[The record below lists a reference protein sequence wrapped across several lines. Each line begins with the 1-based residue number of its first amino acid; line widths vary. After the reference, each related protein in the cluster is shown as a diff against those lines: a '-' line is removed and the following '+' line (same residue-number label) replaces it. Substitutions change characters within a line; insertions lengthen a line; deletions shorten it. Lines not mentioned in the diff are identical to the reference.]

1 MACIFLVIF
10 LESYLQRL
18 EFDLCA
24 LRSYFWQI
32 HNVPVLCCEWSWL
45 ITISACI
52 SFHGSSL
59 LSTKYNYL
67 FEICLIQDMS
77 WRTLLL
83 RPEYCRKLAGQYH
96 GWWCPGSMQ
105 WCIAR
110 SSVVMIHVL
119 TVCYVDIPV
128 FLGCEFLQPMKL
140 QCQRMMW
147 SAKFCG
153 FVKKK

>member
-52 SFHGSSL
+52 SFYGSSL

-77 WRTLLL
+77 WRTLML

-96 GWWCPGSMQ
+96 GWWCPGSMHCQ
-105 WCIAR
+105 VISSYDTCIDCVLCGY
-110 SSVVMIHVL
+110 SSLSWVWISTTNEASMSKN
-119 TVCYVDIPV
+119 D
-128 FLGCEFLQPMKL
+128 
-140 QCQRMMW
+140 
-147 SAKFCG
+147 
-153 FVKKK
+153 VKCKILWLC